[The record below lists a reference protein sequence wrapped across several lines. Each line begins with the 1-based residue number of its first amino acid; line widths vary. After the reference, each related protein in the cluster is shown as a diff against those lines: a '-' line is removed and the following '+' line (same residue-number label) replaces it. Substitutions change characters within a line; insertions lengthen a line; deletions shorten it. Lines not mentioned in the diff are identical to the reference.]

1 MQERLGCLTN
11 KCMDSGASDLEYYVQ
26 ESAHILGLQE
36 HAHDAKVQWLCI
48 HLRYPDTMT
57 LCISVRGA
65 WHVC

>member
-36 HAHDAKVQWLCI
+36 HAHDAKVQCLCM
-48 HLRYPDTMT
+48 RSSCMDAMA
-57 LCISVRGA
+57 LCISVHGA
-65 WHVC
+65 WPVS